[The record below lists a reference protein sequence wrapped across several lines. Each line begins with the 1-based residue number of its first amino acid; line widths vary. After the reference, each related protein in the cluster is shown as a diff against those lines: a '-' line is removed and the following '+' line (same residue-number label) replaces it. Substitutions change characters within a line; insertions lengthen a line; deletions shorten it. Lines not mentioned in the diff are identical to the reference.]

1 MSCKPLTAFG
11 DDMTGLVDE
20 ERAENVVYCDGS
32 RALDMV
38 SHSRISAAK
47 VVKIGWTDG
56 KLARLP
62 NMISGVESNWHVII
76 SGIPQQLIQ
85 GQILIN
91 VLINE
96 QSGGNDDK
104 SSSSLQM
111 TPVLGPTNKLEG
123 RTVIH
128 R

>member
-1 MSCKPLTAFG
+1 MSYKPLVAFG
-11 DDMTGLVDE
+11 DDTNGLVEE
-20 ERAENVVYCDGS
+20 ERAQHVVYSDGS
-32 RALDMV
+32 RALGMV
-38 SHSRISAAK
+38 SHGSISAAK

-62 NMISGVESNWHVII
+62 NMISGVESNWLVII

-91 VLINE
+91 VSINE

-104 SSSSLQM
+104 YSSALQM
-111 TPVLGPTNKLEG
+111 TPVLGPTNKLGG
-123 RTVIH
+123 RTVIQ

>member
-1 MSCKPLTAFG
+1 MSCKPLIAFRDG
-11 DDMTGLVDE
+11 TTGLVDE
-20 ERAENVVYCDGS
+20 ERAEDVYSDGS

-38 SHSRISAAK
+38 SHSSISAAK

-62 NMISGVESNWHVII
+62 NMISGVESNWRVII

-85 GQILIN
+85 GQMLIN
-91 VLINE
+91 VSINE

-123 RTVIH
+123 RPVIQ

>member
-1 MSCKPLTAFG
+1 MN
-11 DDMTGLVDE
+11 GLVEE
-20 ERAENVVYCDGS
+20 ERAQHVVYSDGS
-32 RALDMV
+32 RALGMV
-38 SHSRISAAK
+38 SHSSISTAK

-76 SGIPQQLIQ
+76 SDIPQQLIQ

-91 VLINE
+91 VSINE

-104 SSSSLQM
+104 YSSGLQM
-111 TPVLGPTNKLEG
+111 TPMLRPTNKLEE
-123 RTVIH
+123 RTVIQ

>member
-1 MSCKPLTAFG
+1 MS
-11 DDMTGLVDE
+11 GLVDE
-20 ERAENVVYCDGS
+20 ERTQDVVYADGS
-32 RALDMV
+32 RALGMV
-38 SHSRISAAK
+38 SHSISAAK

-76 SGIPQQLIQ
+76 SGTPQQLIQ

-91 VLINE
+91 VSINE

-123 RTVIH
+123 RTVIQ

>member
-1 MSCKPLTAFG
+1 MNA
-11 DDMTGLVDE
+11 LVDE
-20 ERAENVVYCDGS
+20 ERAQDAVYSDGS
-32 RALDMV
+32 RALGMV
-38 SHSRISAAK
+38 SHSNISAAK

-91 VLINE
+91 VSINE

-123 RTVIH
+123 RTVTQ

>member
-1 MSCKPLTAFG
+1 MS
-11 DDMTGLVDE
+11 GLVDE
-20 ERAENVVYCDGS
+20 ERRQDVVYADGS
-32 RALDMV
+32 RALGMV
-38 SHSRISAAK
+38 SHSSISAAK

-62 NMISGVESNWHVII
+62 NMISGLESNWRVII
-76 SGIPQQLIQ
+76 SGTPQQLIQ

-91 VLINE
+91 VSINE

-123 RTVIH
+123 RTVIQ